1 MPLDKA
7 FQAGYY
13 DEMISL
19 LRNLFSNVLKTND
32 FLQLAV
38 LAGCLRI
45 SKESIFTGLNNL
57 KTHTV
62 TDPRY
67 DEYFGFTD
75 EEVAEMLEY
84 YGLSRHADEIKE
96 WYDGYRF
103 GDVSVYCPW
112 DVINHCDALLAAGRD
127 SEIIP
132 ENYWANT
139 SGNAIVRRFI
149 DLAGQKTR
157 DEIECLIAGES
168 ILKPL
173 NQELTYSDIDTSI
186 ENLWSVLFTTGY
198 LTQKGSKTAADGNRL
213 YELMI
218 PNMEISSLFV
228 NQIQKWFKEISRADT
243 AKLHRFCMAFPEG
256 DAARIEEMLS
266 DYLWNSISIRDS
278 ASKGSMSESFYHGML
293 LGLLQY
299 ENTWI
304 VHSNAEAGEGYSDI
318 LIKTPERIG
327 VIIEIKYAA
336 FRQTGNLLPEGVGT
350 D

>member
-1 MPLDKA
+1 MTSITLKGIDRLDYEVAYIALRDVIATEAKHFRFLLDSTALDEEGKALYKELTARADGEYTMPQQLILTSLQMLSKLLSKHFNSKVILLIDEYDVPLDRA

-13 DEMISL
+13 DKMVSL
-19 LRNLFSNVLKTND
+19 LRNLFGNALKTND
-32 FLQLAV
+32 SLQFAV
-38 LAGCLRI
+38 LTGCLRI

-75 EEVAEMLEY
+75 EEVAEMLKY
-84 YGLSRHADEIKE
+84 YELSRHADEIKE

-112 DVINHCDALLAAGRD
+112 DVINHCDALLAAGHD

-139 SGNAIVRRFI
+139 SGNAMVSRFI
-149 DLAGQKTR
+149 DLAGQQTK

-168 ILKPL
+168 IFKPI

-198 LTQKGSKTAADGNRL
+198 LTQKGSKPAADGSRL
-213 YELMI
+213 YELVI
-218 PNMEISSLFV
+218 PNREIRSLFV
-228 NQIQKWFKEISRADT
+228 NQIQKGRTRQSFTASARHSRKA
-243 AKLHRFCMAFPEG
+243 MPPE
-256 DAARIEEMLS
+256 
-266 DYLWNSISIRDS
+266 
-278 ASKGSMSESFYHGML
+278 
-293 LGLLQY
+293 
-299 ENTWI
+299 
-304 VHSNAEAGEGYSDI
+304 
-318 LIKTPERIG
+318 
-327 VIIEIKYAA
+327 
-336 FRQTGNLLPEGVGT
+336 
-350 D
+350 